1 MDLDSTTTQSSILN
15 NSGIIMDQNTT
26 IYPSG
31 NLSSTSDNSSN
42 DYTYYY
48 YYYDT
53 VVLPYKVDIYKPWQN
68 IILGY
73 VYFILSLMTII
84 INCLVFA
91 VLIWKRIRTPTSIVL
106 LALAISNT
114 FICATIMPSA
124 YHLYIKENYAQYLP
138 YHWCVVRHVLYIA
151 HQMTRTSSNWL
162 VALLGI
168 QRSIIVI
175 FPFQAKR
182 YCSMRNTCISIVAI
196 ACAAFIIYIFEAIII
211 NITPLEVL
219 AEDGVSKLPESCL
232 RDFAHW
238 FVESSDDIGSSV
250 ITNYIITGVFSRLLP
265 CFILAVSTCVLT
277 VKLLCKGKTI
287 ADGAQN
293 SSFTDKKIHR
303 ATIMLFIILFLF
315 LGSELQ
321 DCAVYFIYVHEIA
334 TYGTRGH
341 VLSVE
346 EDKAWDTIG
355 VVIWLLVYNVNS
367 WIFFFM
373 SSQFREA
380 FYKMYTPH
388 LPLLKESNNTGTTY
402 LKSGNSSPRSGNQS
416 RVKVS
421 RDASPD
427 SRQFLTS

>member
-1 MDLDSTTTQSSILN
+1 MDYNITERFIDMKNSSLT
-15 NSGIIMDQNTT
+15 MDQNTT
-26 IYPSG
+26 LQPLG
-31 NLSSTSDNSSN
+31 NWSTTTDNSSEE
-42 DYTYYY
+42 YLYY

-53 VVLPYKVDIYKPWQN
+53 VVLPYKVDIFKPWQN
-68 IILGY
+68 IVLGY
-73 VYFILSLMTII
+73 VYFILSLLTII

-91 VLIWKRIRTPTSIVL
+91 VFIWKRIRTPTSVVL
-106 LALAISNT
+106 LALAVSNT
-114 FICATIMPSA
+114 IICATIIPSA
-124 YHLYIKENYAQYLP
+124 YHLYIQGNYSRYLP
-138 YHWCVVRHVLYIA
+138 YHWCVIRHVLYIA
-151 HQMTRTSSNWL
+151 HQMTRASSNWL

-182 YCSMRNTCISIVAI
+182 YCSMRNTCISIGAI
-196 ACAAFIIYIFEAIII
+196 TLAAFIIFIFEAIII
-211 NITPLEVL
+211 DITPLEVL
-219 AEDGVSKLPESCL
+219 SEDGVSKLPESCL

-238 FVESSDDIGSSV
+238 FKESSDDLGSSV
-250 ITNYIITGVFSRLLP
+250 ITNYIVTGIFSRLLP
-265 CFILAVSTCVLT
+265 CLILSVSTCVLT

-287 ADGAQN
+287 TDGAQN

-321 DCAVYFIYVHEIA
+321 DCAAYFIYVHEIA
-334 TYGTRGH
+334 VYSKRGH
-341 VLSVE
+341 VLSEE

-355 VVIWLLVYNVNS
+355 VVIWLLVYNINA

-402 LKSGNSSPRSGNQS
+402 LKSANSSPRSGNRS
-416 RVKVS
+416 RVKTS
-421 RDASPD
+421 RDVSPD